1 MKLSLIAAVARNGVI
16 GDGDKMPW
24 HLPADLRY
32 FKVMTQG
39 KIVIMGRKTFESI
52 GKPLPG
58 RLNIVITRDSTWSAE
73 GVKVVSGLDNAI
85 EVGEGQALIDGVEEA
100 VIIGGAQIY
109 AQSLSIVDRLYLTQ
123 VEAEPEGDAH
133 FPEIDYS
140 QWQELGRQSFP
151 AGDQPNRYPYSF
163 IVYDRKEA

>member
-1 MKLSLIAAVARNGVI
+1 
-16 GDGDKMPW
+16 
-24 HLPADLRY
+24 
-32 FKVMTQG
+32 
-39 KIVIMGRKTFESI
+39 
-52 GKPLPG
+52 
-58 RLNIVITRDSTWSAE
+58 LNIVITRDSNWSAE
-73 GVKVVSGLDNAI
+73 GVKVVSGLGDAI

-123 VEAEPEGDAH
+123 VEAEPEGDAY

>member
-1 MKLSLIAAVARNGVI
+1 MRLALIVAQGLNRVI
-16 GDGDKMPW
+16 GNDNKLPW
-24 HLPADLRY
+24 YLPEDLRY
-32 FKVMTQG
+32 FKEVTMG
-39 KIVIMGRKTFESI
+39 KPIIMGRKTFESI

-58 RLNIVITRDSTWSAE
+58 RLNIVITRDSNWSAE
-73 GVKVVSGLDNAI
+73 GVKVVSGLGDAI

-109 AQSLSIVDRLYLTQ
+109 AQSLYIVDRLYLTQ
-123 VEAEPEGDAH
+123 VEAEPEGDAY

>member
-1 MKLSLIAAVARNGVI
+1 MRLALIVAQGLNRVI
-16 GDGDKMPW
+16 GNDNKLPW
-24 HLPADLRY
+24 YLPEDLRY
-32 FKVMTQG
+32 FKEVTMG
-39 KIVIMGRKTFESI
+39 KPIIMGRKTFESI

-58 RLNIVITRDSTWSAE
+58 RLNIVITRDSNWSAE
-73 GVKVVSGLDNAI
+73 GVKVVSGLGDAI

-123 VEAEPEGDAH
+123 VEAEPEGEAY

-151 AGDQPNRYPYSF
+151 AGDQPNRYPYAF

>member
-1 MKLSLIAAVARNGVI
+1 MRLALIVAQGLNRVI
-16 GDGDKMPW
+16 GNDNKLPW
-24 HLPADLRY
+24 YLPEDLRY
-32 FKVMTQG
+32 FKEVTMG
-39 KIVIMGRKTFESI
+39 KPIIMGRKTFESI

-58 RLNIVITRDSTWSAE
+58 RLNIVITRDSNWSAE
-73 GVKVVSGLDNAI
+73 GVKVVSGLGDAI

-123 VEAEPEGDAH
+123 VEAEPEGDAY

>member
-1 MKLSLIAAVARNGVI
+1 MRLALIVAQGLNRVI
-16 GDGDKMPW
+16 GNDNKLPW
-24 HLPADLRY
+24 YLPDDLRY
-32 FKVMTQG
+32 FKEVTMG
-39 KIVIMGRKTFESI
+39 KPIIMGRKTFESI

-58 RLNIVITRDSTWSAE
+58 RLNIVITRDSNWSAE
-73 GVKVVSGLDNAI
+73 GVKVVSGLGDAI

-109 AQSLSIVDRLYLTQ
+109 AQSLSIDDRLYLTQ
-123 VEAEPEGDAH
+123 VEAEPEGDAY

>member
-1 MKLSLIAAVARNGVI
+1 
-16 GDGDKMPW
+16 
-24 HLPADLRY
+24 
-32 FKVMTQG
+32 
-39 KIVIMGRKTFESI
+39 
-52 GKPLPG
+52 
-58 RLNIVITRDSTWSAE
+58 LNIVITRDSNWSAE
-73 GVKVVSGLDNAI
+73 GVKVVSGLGDAI

-123 VEAEPEGDAH
+123 VEAEPEGDAY

-151 AGDQPNRYPYSF
+151 SGDQPNRYPYSF

>member
-1 MKLSLIAAVARNGVI
+1 MRLALIVAQGLNRVI
-16 GDGDKMPW
+16 GNDNKLPW
-24 HLPADLRY
+24 YLPEDLRY
-32 FKVMTQG
+32 FKEVTMG
-39 KIVIMGRKTFESI
+39 KPIIMGRKTFESI

-123 VEAEPEGDAH
+123 VEAEPEGDAY